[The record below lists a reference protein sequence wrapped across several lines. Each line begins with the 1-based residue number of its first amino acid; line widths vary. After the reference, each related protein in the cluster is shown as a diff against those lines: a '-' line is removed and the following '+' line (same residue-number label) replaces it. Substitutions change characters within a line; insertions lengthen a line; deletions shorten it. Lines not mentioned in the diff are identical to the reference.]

1 MRGYLLMVD
10 LGGKPLRRGK
20 FEIIGEILSLTTEPS
35 TKTSV
40 VYRANLNFNIVNRY
54 LDLLLQNG
62 LVGVNKGSS
71 KKYIIT
77 EKGLEFLNA
86 YRNLKEKAEGL

>member
-1 MRGYLLMVD
+1 M
-10 LGGKPLRRGK
+10 RRGK

-54 LDLLLQNG
+54 LDLLLRSG
-62 LVGVNKGSS
+62 LVGATGGSS
-71 KKYIIT
+71 KKYEIT

-86 YRNLKEKAEGL
+86 YRNLKEKAKGL

>member
-1 MRGYLLMVD
+1 M
-10 LGGKPLRRGK
+10 RRGK

-54 LDLLLQNG
+54 LDLLLRSG
-62 LVGVNKGSS
+62 LVGVTEASS
-71 KKYIIT
+71 KYEVT

-86 YRNLKEKAEGL
+86 YRNLKEKADGL